1 MEGNLIMSDNNKIV
15 AEEIVKQ
22 LKENKFIATDESN
35 IENQIANGT
44 IKESDWKLIF
54 EQQIK
59 NMEKQNNNETK

>member
-1 MEGNLIMSDNNKIV
+1 MSNNNKTV

-22 LKENKFIATDESN
+22 LKEKELISVDESN
-35 IENQIANGT
+35 IENQITNGT

-59 NMEKQNNNETK
+59 NTEKQDTNETK

>member
-1 MEGNLIMSDNNKIV
+1 MSNNNKTV

-22 LKENKFIATDESN
+22 LKEKELISADESN
-35 IENQIANGT
+35 IENQITNGT

-59 NMEKQNNNETK
+59 NTEMQNANETK

>member
-1 MEGNLIMSDNNKIV
+1 MSDNNKIV